1 MDDQKL
7 TIFIPAENQDNL
19 KQSLQEELRT
29 VEAHL
34 HQSYKFV
41 TITEPF
47 SIQREFQKA
56 GAGSS
61 LYYMH
66 SGCSNT
72 VTAGALF
79 VNLINHKVYILT
91 TSHLDDAT
99 DKLFYFKSNNSEIF
113 LGKCVAYISQT
124 NPMIEACLVE
134 LAEESLGKCSPL
146 LSINNSLAMTAFSG
160 PYRGSLSELLAA
172 PKEVM
177 KCGAASGITRGRM
190 KYFAIDFPDHSTST
204 MIYGGIVT
212 LPIDTSEQF
221 SQPGDSGSI
230 ISTASGQPFL
240 VKNWGIDY
248 HSVSQVVREIDIR
261 PNNDTAPKEVGNNAL
276 ELDAPDPVEQ
286 TVPKIAHD
294 ESQVTEVMA
303 HEALSIHCF
312 GSHMTVPE
320 YGHVKVS
327 ISFRVTLAV
336 EKLQEQIGAELVLA
350 PMLEDSSL
358 NSHQDIGNLEECL
371 LY

>member
-29 VEAHL
+29 VEARL

-61 LYYMH
+61 LYYIQDD
-66 SGCSNT
+66 CPNT

-79 VNLINHKVYILT
+79 VNLINYKVYILT
-91 TSHLDDAT
+91 TCHLDDAT
-99 DKLFYFKSNNSEIF
+99 DKLFYFKRNNCDIS
-113 LGKCVAYISQT
+113 LGKCVAYICQT
-124 NPMIEACLVE
+124 NPVIEACLVE
-134 LAEESLGKCSPL
+134 LTGESLEQCSPL
-146 LSINNSLAMTAFSG
+146 LSIHNSLAMTAFSG
-160 PYRGSLSELLAA
+160 PYRGSLTELLAA

-177 KCGAASGITRGRM
+177 MCGGSSGVARGRM
-190 KYFAIDFPDHSTST
+190 KYFAFDFPDHSTST

-212 LPIDTSEQF
+212 LPNDASEQF
-221 SQPGDSGSI
+221 SQAGDSGSI

-248 HSVSQVVREIDIR
+248 HSVSQVMRDIDIR
-261 PNNDTAPKEVGNNAL
+261 PNNDTAPKEIGNNTV
-276 ELDAPDPVEQ
+276 ELDVPDPVEQ
-286 TVPKIAHD
+286 TVPKLAHD

-312 GSHMTVPE
+312 GYHMTVPE
-320 YGHVKVS
+320 YGNVKVS

-350 PMLEDSSL
+350 PMLEDSSQS
-358 NSHQDIGNLEECL
+358 SHQEIFIPSSE
-371 LY
+371 